1 MSPDQITKLN
11 PAVEDNSSVIVELG
25 MGEGELLKLMV
36 ENEFDINLQASRKTV
51 RYIGIE
57 LDKKAFGVAKSLIKD
72 GNHDIILL
80 NGSYEQILPN
90 FPDNS
95 IDQILEVL
103 PDPDFIDKAYQS
115 RWKLFYEIVY
125 SKLKIGG
132 LLRLVTEIT
141 GDLYEPISDHVF
153 EEWVAWLSQTLK
165 SLGFTILHCKGG
177 APPEYSSRCLTQFR
191 GDPQRIRMVT
201 LDLVKKNS
209 K

>member
-1 MSPDQITKLN
+1 MSPDQIAKLN

-36 ENEFDINLQASRKTV
+36 ENDFDINLQASRKTV

-72 GNHDIILL
+72 GNHDILLL
-80 NGSYEQILPN
+80 NGSFEQILPN

-95 IDQILEVL
+95 IDQLLEVL
-103 PDPDFIDKAYQS
+103 PDPVFIDKPYQ
-115 RWKLFYEIVY
+115 RKWQIFYDIAY
-125 SKLKIGG
+125 SKLKNGG

-141 GDLYEPISDHVF
+141 GDLFEPVSDAVYEN
-153 EEWVAWLSQTLK
+153 WVEWLSQTFE
-165 SLGFTILHCKGG
+165 SLGFTILHRIDG
-177 APPEYSSRCLTQFR
+177 APMEYSSRCLKQFR

-201 LDLVKKNS
+201 FDLVKK
-209 K
+209 